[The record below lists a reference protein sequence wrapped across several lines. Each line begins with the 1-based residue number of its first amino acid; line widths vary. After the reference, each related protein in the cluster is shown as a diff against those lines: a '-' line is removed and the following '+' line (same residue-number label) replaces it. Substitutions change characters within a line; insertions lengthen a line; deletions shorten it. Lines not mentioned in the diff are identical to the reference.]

1 MKITKKETNKNYNK
15 LLNDVYNDT
24 SFEFVKS
31 SDVFGKRMRYGI
43 KRTLQQLHRVSGA
56 VSTECFIELGK
67 FEVSERTKHS
77 IVKEVRWL
85 GPPPDEAL
93 RIAVKNWV
101 NEKTKESKFKK
112 LSEKQKSTQ
121 LEIDLT
127 NCDVDDNSD
136 NLYLSSNNP
145 DALETDTTN
154 QNSDEIVESV
164 AFTSNP
170 VTENCNEP
178 VNYID
183 YQILAYQAMMDNNA
197 TLKSI
202 AESLKRIADCAESN
216 VKKKVK
222 L

>member
-1 MKITKKETNKNYNK
+1 MKITKKETDKNYNK

-31 SDVFGKRMRYGI
+31 SDVFGKRDRYGI

-85 GPPPDEAL
+85 GPSPDDAL

-112 LSEKQKSTQ
+112 LSEKQKNQ

-127 NCDVDDNSD
+127 NDFTENEIIENTAYSANSGDEDTAPVDNTVEPTDN
-136 NLYLSSNNP
+136 
-145 DALETDTTN
+145 T
-154 QNSDEIVESV
+154 VESFNIV
-164 AFTSNP
+164 KIPT
-170 VTENCNEP
+170 T
-178 VNYID
+178 ITDD
-183 YQILAYQAMMDNNA
+183 YQILIYQAITDNNVF
-197 TLKSI
+197 LKSI
-202 AESLKRIADCAESN
+202 AESLKRIADCVESN